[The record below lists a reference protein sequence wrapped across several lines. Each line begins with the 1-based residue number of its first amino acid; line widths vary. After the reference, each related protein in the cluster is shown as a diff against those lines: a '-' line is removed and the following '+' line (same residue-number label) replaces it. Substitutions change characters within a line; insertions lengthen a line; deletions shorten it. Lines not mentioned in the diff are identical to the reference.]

1 MGPAFFSKKFKR
13 ATGPTD
19 MKINTLVVVDNN
31 IPWHARSVLSSKFRP
46 TLGTS
51 LEERAGIGE
60 SGGSVHGDPAKMGEP
75 NLIVEFGSLTQAM
88 SVHCRCGSIP
98 GMKSGQV
105 YIKHAHA
112 GSPSECYMKCRLPPT
127 A

>member
-46 TLGTS
+46 TLGRS
-51 LEERAGIGE
+51 LEKRPGIGE
-60 SGGSVHGDPAKMGEP
+60 LGGSVHRYPPKMGEP
-75 NLIVEFGSLTQAM
+75 NLIVEFGSLT
-88 SVHCRCGSIP
+88 
-98 GMKSGQV
+98 
-105 YIKHAHA
+105 
-112 GSPSECYMKCRLPPT
+112 
-127 A
+127 